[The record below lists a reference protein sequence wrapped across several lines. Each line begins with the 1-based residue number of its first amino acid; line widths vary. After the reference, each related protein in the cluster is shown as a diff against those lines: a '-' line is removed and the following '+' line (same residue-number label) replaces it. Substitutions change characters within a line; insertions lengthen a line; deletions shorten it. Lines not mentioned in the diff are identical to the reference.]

1 MNHTT
6 GAICPFRLT
15 NLLAAV
21 AMSTSL
27 LLAQDPIQQ
36 SWQLEMKGE
45 TAGAREMLE
54 RVMQSSP
61 GNFGYARAYAEML
74 ERYHNPGAK
83 AAYENA
89 LALMKSAGAP
99 TADQIAVERRLR
111 VIDAL
116 RAPAKPM
123 EVERETR
130 TIAIPGPMRSFA
142 RMAALSPD
150 LNPEELLAALARNV
164 VTNGYQAVSSNEA
177 LEQTEY
183 LKLVFKY
190 LAQARELEKLSG
202 ADKVIKVEQ
211 CESSQTADLLKVLG
225 YRMRGGCGAE
235 VVLETLNASKAFITI
250 DSGFPVANLEQ
261 ALRAN
266 RPFIYDYKPT
276 QLPVLYG
283 PEYWLSSTKEKPGEF
298 IDTLLGDPSL
308 CRFYLGMSKLD
319 PPTAL
324 EMKKAIAANRLKAY
338 SHVIDFFGGNFQIR
352 NGKAVYPGNAQS
364 EKAWADMAGV
374 SPEQGTAFFDKLIS
388 KDDGWL
394 ASYYDALVRI
404 SGPVRDYLTEPSRM
418 KRFYAAVRGKVTSPG
433 PARPVFRANTD
444 MMLLTTRLRV
454 DSNGKLH
461 VPGNLEIWKNLFA
474 NHPGGK
480 YDPKLAKAAPGWK
493 DPDDVL
499 EALFGLSRK
508 SVENEA
514 LKIFMALTDVDSRRP
529 KFLEAPTV
537 DRLARTWRNLGA
549 QFTLIAE
556 ATEAND
562 ATILQLIDTAESVGS
577 IRDQMLRADA
587 AGSLQALLALWQI
600 FHRQGMLEARDTD
613 KALNAI
619 LTPFAKIKNAREV
632 FEGSRDGLRTLVDMT
647 VSNKSLNMH
656 DRVMD
661 LLSGAGVSGDE
672 DAHRTVLEDVIRVFE
687 SQRLISLATLFELDE
702 NLSRVSK
709 GEKLNAALVKKLA
722 AKIAEVQ
729 LPRSALSTIERNS
742 LAFGYYTDKHIE
754 VQRKLNLNSAIDKAG
769 ADPEKLK
776 DVRGLLTPILRDTLV
791 GLIYSYYAPPG
802 AQILHTNP
810 VFVRNHDFI
819 GLQGSQHTWKQTE
832 VFGSGWPSSAGG
844 RLVGSLAGLPY
855 ALAEAE
861 QNFLI
866 PTREQALIWGDL
878 VPQMICNATVP
889 RWWRVTPAQMHLVGI
904 HMVYGETLAANAA
917 MDPGRREGFL
927 KLLERQ
933 TPPARLRKVE
943 VALTAGNARAAL
955 DQIVPA
961 ELFAVANMA
970 AATDMGDPLATA
982 IRNGAESD
990 SNLTLRGL
998 AHAFG
1003 SPKPTLSNSYVP
1015 DLLQLRTFPTLMGYS
1030 SRIMAETWESNLLFY
1045 AALADEV
1052 NMPPAQLN
1060 VAVKDWTRQTVERI
1074 FATHLED
1081 WPALLRSLRSVG
1093 DDVRERA
1100 RKQQPLLQRA
1110 DTN

>member
-1 MNHTT
+1 MNNTT
-6 GAICPFRLT
+6 NAFGPFRLT
-15 NLLAAV
+15 RLLAAI
-21 AMSTSL
+21 ALTSGL

-36 SWQLEMKGE
+36 SWQLEMKGDA
-45 TAGAREMLE
+45 TGARELLE
-54 RVMQSSP
+54 RLMQSAP
-61 GNFGYARAYAEML
+61 GNYGYARAYAEML
-74 ERYHNPGAK
+74 ERYRNPGTK

-89 LALMKSAGAP
+89 LSLMKSGNASSGE
-99 TADQIAVERRLR
+99 QIAVERRLR

-116 RAPAKPM
+116 RAPATPLAIEKQ
-123 EVERETR
+123 TK

-150 LNPEELLAALARNV
+150 LNPDDLLAALARNV

-202 ADKVIKVEQ
+202 ADKVIKIEQ
-211 CESSQTADLLKVLG
+211 CESTQTADLLKVLG

-261 ALRAN
+261 ALRTN
-266 RPFIYDYKPT
+266 RPFIYDFKPS
-276 QLPVLYG
+276 QLPILYG

-324 EMKKAIAANRLKAY
+324 EMKNAIAVGRLKAY

-352 NGKAVYPGNAQS
+352 AGKAVYPGSAAS
-364 EKAWADMAGV
+364 EKAWAEIAGV
-374 SPEQGTAFFDKLIS
+374 SPEQGAAFFDKLIS

-394 ASYYDALVRI
+394 ASYYDALARI
-404 SGPVRDYLTEPSRM
+404 SGPTRDYLTEPSRM

-461 VPGNLEIWKNLFA
+461 VPGNLEIWKSLFA

-480 YDPKLAKAAPGWK
+480 YDPKLSKAAPGWK

-514 LKIFMALTDVDSRRP
+514 LKIFMAMTDVDSRRP
-529 KFLEAPTV
+529 KFLEAATV

-556 ATEAND
+556 ASEASD
-562 ATILQLIDTAESVGS
+562 ATILQLIDTAESVAS

-587 AGSLQALLALWQI
+587 AGSLQALLGLWQI
-600 FHRQGMLEARDTD
+600 FQRQAVIDPKDTD
-613 KALNAI
+613 KALSAV
-619 LTPFAKIKNAREV
+619 LTPFAKIRNAREV
-632 FEGSRDGLRTLVDMT
+632 FEGSRDALRTLVDMT
-647 VSNKSLNMH
+647 SSSKGLNMH

-687 SQRLISLATLFELDE
+687 SQRLISLATLFDLDD
-702 NLSRVSK
+702 NLARVAK

-729 LPRSALSTIERNS
+729 LPRSALSTVEKNS

-754 VQRKLNLNSAIDKAG
+754 VQRKLNLNTAIDRAG

-776 DVRGLLTPILRDTLV
+776 EVRGLLTPILRDTLV
-791 GLIYSYYAPPG
+791 GLLYSYYAPPG

-861 QNFLI
+861 QNFLV

-904 HMVYGETLAANAA
+904 HMIYGEALAAGAA
-917 MDPGRREGFL
+917 ADPGRREAFL

-933 TPPARLRKVE
+933 SPPARLHKVE
-943 VALTAGNARAAL
+943 VALSAGNVQAAL

-961 ELFAVANMA
+961 ELFAVANA
-970 AATDMGDPLATA
+970 AAASDTGDMLAATIRTA
-982 IRNGAESD
+982 AESNT
-990 SNLTLRGL
+990 NLTLKGL
-998 AHAFG
+998 ARAFG
-1003 SPKPTLSNSYVP
+1003 SPKPTLANSYVP

-1030 SRIMAETWESNLLFY
+1030 SRIMAETWESNLLYY

-1060 VAVKDWTRQTVERI
+1060 VAVKDWTKQTVERI

-1100 RKQQPLLQRA
+1100 RKQLPLLQRA
-1110 DTN
+1110 ETN

>member
-1 MNHTT
+1 MKNTT
-6 GAICPFRLT
+6 GAFRLT
-15 NLLAAV
+15 SFLPFLAV
-21 AMSTSL
+21 STGL
-27 LLAQDPIQQ
+27 VLFAQDPIQQ
-36 SWQLEMKGE
+36 SWQLEMKGDS
-45 TAGAREMLE
+45 TAARELLE
-54 RVMQSSP
+54 RVMGSSS
-61 GNFGYARAYAEML
+61 NNYAYARAYAEML
-74 ERYHNPGAK
+74 ERYRNPGAK
-83 AAYENA
+83 AAYEKA
-89 LALMKSAGAP
+89 LSLMKSNGGS
-99 TADQIAVERRLR
+99 TVDQSAVERRLR

-116 RAPAKPM
+116 HAPSVPM
-123 EVERETR
+123 PVDKDSK

-150 LNPEELLAALARNV
+150 LNPEELLSALARNV
-164 VTNGYQAVSSNEA
+164 VTNGYQAVNSNEA

-183 LKLVFKY
+183 LKLVFRY
-190 LAQARELEKLSG
+190 LAQARELEKVAG
-202 ADKVIKVEQ
+202 PDKIIKIEQ
-211 CESSQTADLLKVLG
+211 CESTQTADLLKVLG

-235 VVLETLNASKAFITI
+235 VVLETLNASKAFLTI
-250 DSGFPVANLEQ
+250 DSGFPVAVLEQ
-261 ALRAN
+261 ALRTN
-266 RPFIYDYKPT
+266 RPFIYDYKPS

-283 PEYWLSSTKEKPGEF
+283 PEYWLATTKEKPLEF
-298 IDTLLGDPSL
+298 IDTFLGDPSL

-324 EMKKAIAANRLKAY
+324 EMKKTIAANRLKAY

-352 NGKAVYPGNAQS
+352 NGKAVYPGSARS
-364 EKAWADMAGV
+364 EKAWADMAGA
-374 SPEQGTAFFDKLIS
+374 SPEQGAAFFDKLIS

-404 SGPVRDYLTEPSRM
+404 NGPVRDYLTDPDRM

-461 VPGNLEIWKNLFA
+461 IPGNLEIWKSLFA

-480 YDPKLAKAAPGWK
+480 YDPKLSKAAPGWK

-514 LKIFMALTDVDSRRP
+514 LKIFMAMTDVDSRRP
-529 KFLEAPTV
+529 KVLEAPTV
-537 DRLARTWRNLGA
+537 DRLARTWRNYGA
-549 QFTLIAE
+549 QFSLIAE
-556 ATEAND
+556 AND
-562 ATILQLIDTAESVGS
+562 ASDTTILQFIDTAEAVSG

-600 FHRQGMLEARDTD
+600 FHRQGAIETKDTD
-613 KALNAI
+613 KALAAI
-619 LTPFAKIKNAREV
+619 LTPFSKIKNAREV
-632 FEGSRDGLRTLVDMT
+632 FDGSRDALRALVDLT
-647 VSNKSLNMH
+647 PSNKSLNMH

-672 DAHRTVLEDVIRVFE
+672 DAHRTVLEDTIRVFE
-687 SQRLISLATLFELDE
+687 SQRLISLATIFDLDD
-702 NLSRVSK
+702 NLARVTK
-709 GEKLNAALVKKLA
+709 GEKLNAVLVKKLA
-722 AKIAEVQ
+722 SKIAEVQ
-729 LPRSALSTIERNS
+729 LPRSALSTIEKNS
-742 LAFGYYTDKHIE
+742 LAFGYYTDRHIE
-754 VQRKLNLNSAIDKAG
+754 VQRKLNLNNAIDKAG
-769 ADPEKLK
+769 ADPEKIK

-819 GLQGSQHTWKQTE
+819 GLQGSNHTWKQTE

-878 VPQMICNATVP
+878 VPQMIVNATAS

-904 HMVYGETLAANAA
+904 HMIYAESLAAGAA
-917 MDPGRREGFL
+917 IEPGRRAAFL
-927 KLLERQ
+927 QLLDRQ
-933 TPPARLRKVE
+933 APPARLHKVE
-943 VALTAGNARAAL
+943 SALTAGNVQAAL
-955 DQIVPA
+955 DQIVPS
-961 ELFAVANMA
+961 ELFAVANMS
-970 AATDMGDPLATA
+970 AATDMGDPLALA
-982 IRNGAESD
+982 IRNATESNA
-990 SNLTLRGL
+990 NLTLKGL
-998 AHAFG
+998 ARAFG
-1003 SPKPTLSNSYVP
+1003 SPKPTLANSYVP
-1015 DLLQLRTFPTLMGYS
+1015 DLLQLRSFPTLMGYS

-1060 VAVKDWTRQTVERI
+1060 IAVKDWTRQTVERI

-1100 RKQQPLLQRA
+1100 RKQLPLLQRA
-1110 DTN
+1110 EAN